1 METFT
6 KLMLPYAEDMA
17 NRILRLDRDTLDRLG
32 DMDGKVICLQYR
44 RQDQADHTIYMLPS
58 AGGLRMRLS
67 CDAEA
72 DVTISGNLPAFIRLL
87 FGEASASN
95 MAKADMQIRGDIFLG
110 QNFKEI
116 MDKLDLDLAGQL
128 AKFIGDG
135 PAHRLGLIAKGL
147 RSWKTSATRT
157 FSTDFA
163 EYIQEER
170 QLTPRPD
177 EVDELL
183 DGIDELRSG
192 VDRLAS
198 RLTRLK
204 EKIIL

>member
-6 KLMLPYAEDMA
+6 KLALPYVEDMA
-17 NRILRLDRDTLDRLG
+17 NRILRMDRDTLDRLG

-44 RQDQADHTIYMLPS
+44 QQDQVDNTLYIQPS
-58 AGGLRMRLS
+58 AGGLRMSLQ
-67 CDAEA
+67 CDADA

-116 MDKLDLDLAGQL
+116 MDRLDLDLAGQI
-128 AKFIGDG
+128 AKIIGDG
-135 PAHRLGLIAKGL
+135 PAHRLGLIMQGL
-147 RSWKTSATRT
+147 RTWKSSATRT

-163 EYIQEER
+163 EYVQEER

-183 DGIDELRSG
+183 DDIDELRSG
-192 VDRLAS
+192 VDRLTS
-198 RLTRLK
+198 RLTSLK

>member
-1 METFT
+1 MKTIT
-6 KLMLPYAEDMA
+6 KLLLPYAEDMA
-17 NRILRLDRDTLDRLG
+17 NRILRLDGDTLGRLG

-44 RQDQADHTIYMLPS
+44 QQDQVDHTIYMLPS
-58 AGGLRMRLS
+58 AGGLRMRLQY
-67 CDAEA
+67 DADA
-72 DVTISGNLPAFIRLL
+72 DVTISGNLPAFVRLL

-95 MAKADMQIRGDIFLG
+95 MTKADMQIRGDIFLG

-135 PAHRLGLIAKGL
+135 PAHRLGLLVQELRTWKSNAAKTL
-147 RSWKTSATRT
+147 
-157 FSTDFA
+157 STDFA

-170 QLTPRPD
+170 RLIPRPD

-198 RLTRLK
+198 RLTNLK
-204 EKIIL
+204 EKFVS

>member
-1 METFT
+1 MKTIP
-6 KLMLPYAEDMA
+6 KLLLPFVEDMA
-17 NRILRLDRDTLDRLG
+17 NRMLRLDRDTLDRLG
-32 DMDGKVICLQYR
+32 DMDGKVICFQYLQ
-44 RQDQADHTIYMLPS
+44 QDQTTHDIYMLPS
-58 AGGLRMRLS
+58 AGGLRMRMECES
-67 CDAEA
+67 DA
-72 DVTISGNLPAFIRLL
+72 DVTISGNLPAFVRLL

-95 MAKADMQIRGDIFLG
+95 MAKADMQIRGDIYLG

-135 PAHRLGLIAKGL
+135 PAHRLGLMAKDW
-147 RSWKTSATRT
+147 RTWKANAART
-157 FSTDFA
+157 FSQDFA

-170 QLTPRPD
+170 QLSPRQD
-177 EVDELL
+177 EVDGLL

-198 RLTRLK
+198 RLTNLK
-204 EKIIL
+204 EKFTP